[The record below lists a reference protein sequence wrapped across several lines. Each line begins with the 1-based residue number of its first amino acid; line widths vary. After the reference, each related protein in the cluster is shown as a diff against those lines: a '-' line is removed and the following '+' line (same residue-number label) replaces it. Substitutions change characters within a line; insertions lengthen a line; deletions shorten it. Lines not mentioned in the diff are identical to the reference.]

1 MSGLLKDIQ
10 EKLGKSYSDLE
21 VLLDCFKEVLID
33 NNEKE
38 LANAIPWINENY
50 VASENMSL
58 KEIQV
63 FSIAF
68 QLLNMAEIHGAV
80 QNRRQVEGNHEF
92 EKINGLWANNLKAL
106 EKLGYTQ
113 QEIAEALKNIQVEP
127 VLTAHPTEAKR
138 QTVLEHHKELYRLI
152 VRSDIANLTDSER
165 DENIRE
171 VKLVLD
177 KLWRT
182 GEIYRQKPDVLS
194 ELQNVLYF
202 LTNVFPETVNRVDR
216 RLAIAWKEM
225 GYDESLIEDWHNF
238 PKISF
243 GDWVGGDRD
252 GHPLVTAEVTES
264 TLNQMRLNAFIVIR
278 RKLLELNQSLT
289 IDKSI
294 DDMDENF
301 TIHFNA
307 MIDNCGNKGS
317 KEIAIYEGEVYRQYI
332 SLMLLKL
339 PLDVKRSHA
348 TELKETEYSYITD
361 YELVSDLE
369 VLQESLLKIG
379 AKSIAYSEVHDVLR
393 IVSSIGFHLAHVDIR
408 QNSDFH
414 DLAVSQ
420 LLNAA
425 GMDGEAFMIYNS
437 KEKFDFLDSELKSNR
452 PFTHSDSELE
462 KNAKTVIDC
471 LTVVTNHVNKYDT
484 KAIGS
489 FIVSMTRSVND
500 LLVVYLLAREAG
512 LTFMDKDG
520 LVCKI
525 PVVPLLETIEDL
537 ENGPEIMEAFLQHPI
552 TRRSLSYQKD
562 LKKTSAQVQQIM
574 VGYSDSNKDGGIMAS
589 QWGLYKA
596 QSKLS
601 KICRDQGVDS
611 RFFHGK
617 GGSISRGS
625 GPTHWF
631 IKGLPPHS
639 VNGNMRLTEQG
650 ETINQK
656 YSNQFQAVYN
666 MEILLA
672 GTTAKYLSDK
682 RTVEKEYE
690 YADIIQKLA
699 TWSEEFYSA
708 MIHEE
713 HFLKFFTEAT
723 PIDVLEH
730 SKIGSRP
737 ARRTGTRSLDDLR
750 AIPWVFSWSQSR
762 FNITSWFGIG
772 STLEKLITEA
782 PEDFTK
788 LQEAIKVDSFVRYV
802 FTNVDTALASTDE
815 EIMKMYASMV
825 TDEEAKEAMLN
836 VYLTELKKTKEMLS
850 KLIMR
855 PSAERRKNHTYST
868 ALRSE
873 AMLSLHQRQVQLIK
887 KWRSQKAEDSKEQ
900 EETLLTILMT
910 INAIASAMRST
921 G

>member
-1 MSGLLKDIQ
+1 
-10 EKLGKSYSDLE
+10 
-21 VLLDCFKEVLID
+21 
-33 NNEKE
+33 
-38 LANAIPWINENY
+38 
-50 VASENMSL
+50 
-58 KEIQV
+58 
-63 FSIAF
+63 
-68 QLLNMAEIHGAV
+68 
-80 QNRRQVEGNHEF
+80 
-92 EKINGLWANNLKAL
+92 
-106 EKLGYTQ
+106 
-113 QEIAEALKNIQVEP
+113 
-127 VLTAHPTEAKR
+127 
-138 QTVLEHHKELYRLI
+138 
-152 VRSDIANLTDSER
+152 
-165 DENIRE
+165 
-171 VKLVLD
+171 
-177 KLWRT
+177 
-182 GEIYRQKPDVLS
+182 
-194 ELQNVLYF
+194 
-202 LTNVFPETVNRVDR
+202 
-216 RLAIAWKEM
+216 
-225 GYDESLIEDWHNF
+225 
-238 PKISF
+238 
-243 GDWVGGDRD
+243 
-252 GHPLVTAEVTES
+252 
-264 TLNQMRLNAFIVIR
+264 
-278 RKLLELNQSLT
+278 
-289 IDKSI
+289 
-294 DDMDENF
+294 
-301 TIHFNA
+301 
-307 MIDNCGNKGS
+307 
-317 KEIAIYEGEVYRQYI
+317 
-332 SLMLLKL
+332 
-339 PLDVKRSHA
+339 
-348 TELKETEYSYITD
+348 
-361 YELVSDLE
+361 
-369 VLQESLLKIG
+369 
-379 AKSIAYSEVHDVLR
+379 
-393 IVSSIGFHLAHVDIR
+393 
-408 QNSDFH
+408 
-414 DLAVSQ
+414 
-420 LLNAA
+420 
-425 GMDGEAFMIYNS
+425 
-437 KEKFDFLDSELKSNR
+437 
-452 PFTHSDSELE
+452 
-462 KNAKTVIDC
+462 
-471 LTVVTNHVNKYDT
+471 
-484 KAIGS
+484 
-489 FIVSMTRSVND
+489 
-500 LLVVYLLAREAG
+500 
-512 LTFMDKDG
+512 
-520 LVCKI
+520 
-525 PVVPLLETIEDL
+525 
-537 ENGPEIMEAFLQHPI
+537 
-552 TRRSLSYQKD
+552 
-562 LKKTSAQVQQIM
+562 
-574 VGYSDSNKDGGIMAS
+574 
-589 QWGLYKA
+589 
-596 QSKLS
+596 
-601 KICRDQGVDS
+601 
-611 RFFHGK
+611 
-617 GGSISRGS
+617 
-625 GPTHWF
+625 
-631 IKGLPPHS
+631 
-639 VNGNMRLTEQG
+639 MRLTEQG